1 MTVYF
6 SRKSGN
12 TLDELLQLDDVSLL
26 AGLLTGAGRDA
37 VPIAQE
43 LMARFGSIA
52 GVVNAAPRRLRR
64 TRGVGAAR
72 CRQLQLVREL
82 ARRHTLIDLEYV
94 DLMSSPERVRRFLVW
109 HLAHRER
116 EVFCCLYLNSQHHLI
131 CCEDL
136 FFGTL
141 DGAPV
146 YPRDVVRQ
154 ALHYGAAAVV
164 FAHNHP
170 SGLSEPSAADR
181 RITERLQAALA
192 LIDVRVL
199 DHFIVGSG
207 TPFSFA
213 EAGYMQC

>member
-6 SRKSGN
+6 SRMEESR
-12 TLDELLQLDDVSLL
+12 LDEPPQLDDVSLL
-26 AGLLTGAGRDA
+26 AGVLAGAGQSGL
-37 VPIAQE
+37 PIAQE

-52 GVVNAAPRRLRR
+52 GVMSATPRRLSR
-64 TRGVGAAR
+64 TRGMGSAR

-82 ARRHTLIDLEYV
+82 ARRHTLVDLECV
-94 DLMSSPERVRRFLVW
+94 DLMSSPERTRQFLVW

-116 EVFCCLYLNSQHHLI
+116 EVFCCLYLNAQHHLI

-146 YPRDVVRQ
+146 YPREVVSK
-154 ALHYGAAAVV
+154 ALHYGAAAVI

-170 SGLSEPSAADR
+170 SGHSEPSDADR
-181 RITERLQAALA
+181 RITERLRDALA
-192 LIDVRVL
+192 LVDIRVL
-199 DHFIVGSG
+199 DHFIVGAG

-213 EAGYMQC
+213 EAGYIP